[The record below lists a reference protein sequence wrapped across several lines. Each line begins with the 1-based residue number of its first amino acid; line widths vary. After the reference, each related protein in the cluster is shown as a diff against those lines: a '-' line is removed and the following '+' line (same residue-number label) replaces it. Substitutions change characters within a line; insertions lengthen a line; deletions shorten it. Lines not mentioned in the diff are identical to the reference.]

1 MIEVINCPK
10 GVLGAMEQPRFLEGQ
25 MCYVPSRDG
34 FKVGIVLAGPYI
46 NEGSFVAYDVFVD
59 SVKETYAAN
68 SIRKRR

>member
-1 MIEVINCPK
+1 
-10 GVLGAMEQPRFLEGQ
+10 

-46 NEGSFVAYDVFVD
+46 SEGSFVAYDVFVD
-59 SVKETYAAN
+59 SVQETYAAN